1 MTTSELKSQ
10 GTSKR
15 TLLDSGPFTSYSL
28 NFEDVILHRLFPGT
42 ENGFYVD
49 VGAGHPRFEN
59 DTFSLYQRGWRGI
72 NIEPNQG
79 FHAALME
86 ERPRDTN
93 IRTVL
98 SDSFGDVCTYH
109 ELDGSGL
116 STCDAEQAAAHQAI
130 GLDVVKRKFPAKTLS
145 SILSEAGVMD
155 INILKVDVE
164 GFEEKVLAGND
175 WERFRPDVVLIEA
188 TYPENPIRRPT
199 NIPIFLKERG
209 YRHVHFDGL
218 NDFYLEGGF
227 EAPPGLS
234 LPPNVF
240 DRFVPHQ
247 IAELRVQVDS
257 LSKHLKAAEEYALS
271 LETEV
276 KSLRNQAGAN
286 KEVAGALQNEVELL
300 RSRASADKEHA
311 SYLQCEIQL
320 LGVKLVNAEEH
331 ATEKQKEYDFL
342 KAKLSVAENQA
353 LTLRSEGEE
362 ALRTKSA
369 TAEEYALSLET
380 EVEALRTKSATAEEY
395 ALSLETEVE
404 ALRTKSATAE
414 EYALSLETEVEALR
428 TKSATAEEYALSLE
442 TEVESLRTRSAT
454 AAEYALSLETEVESL
469 RTKSATA
476 AEYALSLESEV
487 KLLRTKC
494 TTIEDYAL
502 SLESEVESLR
512 TKSATA
518 EEYALSLETEV
529 ESVRTKCT
537 TIEEYDLSLERT
549 AEALAA
555 ENRRLGHE
563 MAHLTAENRR
573 LRKGAEQMRS
583 ELLLFNK
590 LLESFQAKAEQRD
603 PQRRDHNEEPDCSN
617 SPLVAAKARLASVYS
632 SRCWRLTAPLRWCDD
647 IQRRLVRRLVKR
659 LD

>member
-10 GTSKR
+10 RTSKR

-59 DTFSLYQRGWRGI
+59 DTFSLYRRGWRGI

-116 STCDAEQAAAHQAI
+116 STCNAEQAAAYQAI

-145 SILSEAGVMD
+145 SILSAAGVMD

-286 KEVAGALQNEVELL
+286 KEVAGTLQNEVELL
-300 RSRASADKEHA
+300 RSRACADKEHA

-320 LGVKLVNAEEH
+320 LGVKLVTAEEH

-342 KAKLSVAENQA
+342 KGKLSVAENEA

-362 ALRTKSA
+362 AHQEEMQANFTAAEESVSSLQTRAELLRTNS
-369 TAEEYALSLET
+369 TSAEEYALSLET
-380 EVEALRTKSATAEEY
+380 EVESLRIKSA
-395 ALSLETEVE
+395 S
-404 ALRTKSATAE
+404 
-414 EYALSLETEVEALR
+414 
-428 TKSATAEEYALSLE
+428 AEEYALSLE
-442 TEVESLRTRSAT
+442 TEVESLRTKSAT

-476 AEYALSLESEV
+476 AEYALSLETEV

-494 TTIEDYAL
+494 TTIEEYAL

-518 EEYALSLETEV
+518 AEYALSLETEV

-563 MAHLTAENRR
+563 MAHLTSENRR

-590 LLESFQAKAEQRD
+590 LLEPFQAKAEQRD

-617 SPLVAAKARLASVYS
+617 NPLVAAKARLASVYS

-647 IQRRLVRRLVKR
+647 IQRRLVRRLGKR